1 MPPAEPD
8 RTRTRTSAWG
18 RRPGTTPAPLPHE
31 AAAQDADALT
41 ALAALDA
48 WADQVEAALAFTGD
62 PGADPAA
69 GLPAVPP
76 VAFPPADAPDPVLLL
91 RVQVLQ
97 ARLAGLEDRLG
108 AALAAARAQAR
119 YAAPTSVVG
128 SATHL

>member
-1 MPPAEPD
+1 VPPAEPD
-8 RTRTRTSAWG
+8 RTRTSAWG
-18 RRPGTTPAPLPHE
+18 RRPGTTAAPPSLE
-31 AAAQDADALT
+31 ATAQDADALT

-48 WADQVEAALAFTGD
+48 WADRVEAALAVTGD
-62 PGADPAA
+62 PAA
-69 GLPAVPP
+69 ALPAVPP

-91 RVQVLQ
+91 RVQALQ

-108 AALAAARAQAR
+108 GALAAARAQAR